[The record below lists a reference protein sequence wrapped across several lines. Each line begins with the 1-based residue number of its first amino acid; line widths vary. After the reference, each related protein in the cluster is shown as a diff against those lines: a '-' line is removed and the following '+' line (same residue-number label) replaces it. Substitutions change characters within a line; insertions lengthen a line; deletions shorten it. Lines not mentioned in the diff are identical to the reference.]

1 MVFHEAEMS
10 WNVLI
15 SPDQMSPKGLLL
27 RKSII
32 ERLLKDIKCRKASEE
47 HGYYIAVNELNAIAE
62 GEVCELTGDVSF
74 PVTFTCLT
82 QKPRKGETLVGSV
95 EKILELGVFLKSGL
109 IENIFLSYK
118 AMGDYRY
125 IGGDNPM
132 FMKDHSKLEKGTIVR
147 FKVLDFLWVK
157 ADRQFQ
163 LLATMVGDFQL
174 LATMVG
180 DFLGPL

>member
-15 SPDQMSPKGLLL
+15 SPDQMSPKGMLL

-32 ERLLKDIKCRKASEE
+32 ERLLEDIKCRKASEE

-82 QKPRKGETLVGSV
+82 QKPRKGETFFFPSDPPGVDFHYLFADNEKQHTGIQHSV
-95 EKILELGVFLKSGL
+95 IPRTAGEGG
-109 IENIFLSYK
+109 
-118 AMGDYRY
+118 
-125 IGGDNPM
+125 GGD
-132 FMKDHSKLEKGTIVR
+132 
-147 FKVLDFLWVK
+147 
-157 ADRQFQ
+157 A
-163 LLATMVGDFQL
+163 A
-174 LATMVG
+174 
-180 DFLGPL
+180 